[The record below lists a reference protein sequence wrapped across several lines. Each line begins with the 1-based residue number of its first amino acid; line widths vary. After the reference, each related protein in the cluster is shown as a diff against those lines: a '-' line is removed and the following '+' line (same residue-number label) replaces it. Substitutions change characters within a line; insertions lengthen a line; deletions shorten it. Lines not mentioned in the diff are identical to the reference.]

1 MMAVRLH
8 LFFALA
14 TTFILPLNA
23 QVPMVFNYQGRIVD
37 GTNLVN
43 GTLAVVIDL
52 YDAETGGGRVYS
64 ETQTLSV
71 LDGLYSLSIGASNNT
86 PGSLLSALESDTV
99 YLELT
104 FDATVLSPRSR
115 IVSVTFAAVS
125 RFAESLDTGD
135 RALFSDPLRLTRSDS
150 RISRGRTQIHIHADK
165 LTLEALMVDA
175 GGVLRLTADVPVAVR
190 VSPGERYRDNAIIS
204 RARASTGPDFPS
216 ITLSP
221 LW

>member
-1 MMAVRLH
+1 
-8 LFFALA
+8 
-14 TTFILPLNA
+14 
-23 QVPMVFNYQGRIVD
+23 MVFNDQGRIVD

-43 GTLAVVIDL
+43 GTLAVIIDR
-52 YDAETGGGRVYS
+52 YDAETGGGCIYS

-104 FDATVLSPRSR
+104 FDAMGLSPRSR
-115 IVSVTFAAVS
+115 IVSVPFAAVS

-150 RISRGRTQIHIHADK
+150 RISRGRTDPHSRGQAHPGGTDGGCGRRPAPHGRCARRR
-165 LTLEALMVDA
+165 A
-175 GGVLRLTADVPVAVR
+175 GQ
-190 VSPGERYRDNAIIS
+190 PGRTIP
-204 RARASTGPDFPS
+204 G
-216 ITLSP
+216 
-221 LW
+221 